1 MYYNFR
7 EQNEYFQH
15 IKLHAF
21 EKINKSLRIKFHL
34 LSYDI
39 FVEIDNFNETDH
51 TMFMLRTRIDFKS
64 N

>member
-7 EQNEYFQH
+7 EKNEYFQH

-21 EKINKSLRIKFHL
+21 GKINKSLRIKFHL

-39 FVEIDNFNETDH
+39 FVEIDNY
-51 TMFMLRTRIDFKS
+51 K
-64 N
+64 